1 MQWSK
6 LKARVEAFFA
16 PSMSGRVE
24 LRTTRYRHVHD
35 GEGRGWITID
45 GIEVYNFCT
54 LKYWVE
60 WNALSAELRQA
71 HGATDLRDPEQRRA
85 YHDAGR
91 EAEQI
96 LAERGILSQ
105 GWFET
110 SLAEYLT
117 LALDDALA
125 SDDLVHRALA
135 VLDGRLGKRRLQSF
149 PLRADESPLVRRL
162 LDLRCEVE
170 GVRRR

>member
-1 MQWSK
+1 LRPPWRAGWSCGRPGTATCTTGRAGAGSRSTGSRSITS
-6 LKARVEAFFA
+6 AR
-16 PSMSGRVE
+16 SNTGSNG
-24 LRTTRYRHVHD
+24 
-35 GEGRGWITID
+35 
-45 GIEVYNFCT
+45 T
-54 LKYWVE
+54 LSPRK
-60 WNALSAELRQA
+60 LRQA
-71 HGATDLRDPEQRRA
+71 HGVTDLRNPEQRQA

-91 EAEQI
+91 EAERI

-162 LDLRCEVE
+162 LDLRCEAE